1 MPMIVSRIT
10 ATQQCFERPF
20 YGEALCAH
28 RGGLEGPF
36 EALSDAL
43 IETDTAKAGEE
54 EVPSQVCFPLE
65 VEN

>member
-1 MPMIVSRIT
+1 MPMIGSRIT
-10 ATQQCFERPF
+10 AAQQCFERPF
-20 YGEALCAH
+20 YGEASCAH
-28 RGGLEGPF
+28 RGGPENPF
-36 EALSDAL
+36 KTPLDAF